1 MQEIHNLMTDTLKLV
16 NKDIIQRRWFNQVF
30 NSEEGFGLEHFRGG
44 VHLGS
49 LRSNQ
54 MPTGVQIGQQFQAL
68 GAKDGDTIYRINLG
82 PKVVVVEG
90 SLRTLDGYT
99 RAYKVSVELQVSEPS
114 LLISLYLQEADPVHL
129 AILGIQEAIQDY
141 ANRTIY
147 ENIHPTNI
155 QGKARY
161 AFDGEPGRSRAG
173 IRILRTYQPAVDA
186 DSSYQPVNPKPILLL
201 QGSLTTLEG
210 YVRNYE
216 VKVELHIIDLAQY
229 KYLEATKAEPLQ
241 LARTT
246 IDGELQRYARQK
258 LYEDLSELQL
268 SDVAEHAFNTSPK
281 QAVGGLHITH
291 AYGFSLAPD
300 RTYRPIVQ
308 SPLLHVSGKLT
319 TAERYERDYTVD
331 MELEVTDRL
340 IYLQLER
347 EGSAPLGLV
356 QTAIHGAIQGHAI
369 QQTYE
374 NLSEAHLQD
383 VVEHALDDLAS
394 RVRGGL
400 KIVRAHK
407 FLLQAAPDY
416 KSVGSLELAGTIET
430 TDHRERAYE
439 MTVELEVGDAPRF
452 VQLTREGNDPL
463 NLVKA
468 AIEGAIQRA
477 THGKEHN
484 ALHDVDLRE
493 AAEEVFKEVLDQ
505 MIGGLKLVKARKV
518 SLHPDPKI
526 KEKAD
531 ITYRKEVEETEVRR
545 EAELVELVQKLE
557 SQRDLQARQQEFERA
572 RLQQAIEKMR
582 YQMQLEKDDLKAISQ
597 FRRNLL
603 QIAMEQAEQS
613 LEADADVKGIIAK
626 IENLL
631 NLFPR
636 SVTSVSEQVQL
647 QNLQHP
653 EILTLKAG
661 QVSSDTSQATETIAP
676 SELNKINDD
685 RIGWTLIE
693 VSVPLAIRHLLDK
706 QDRAFQVRRLV
717 AGEAARCAGIQ
728 KGDFLVEI
736 DGQPAYTT
744 ESIIA
749 AFDSIQEGHEV
760 EITVVRDGC
769 FAYLTLV
776 LPHVDDK

>member
-1 MQEIHNLMTDTLKLV
+1 MPETHNPMTDALKLV
-16 NKDIIQRRWFNQVF
+16 NTEIVQRRWFSSAL
-30 NSEEGFGLEHFRGG
+30 NSEEGFSLEHFRNGM
-44 VHLGS
+44 HLGS

-54 MPTGVQIGQQFQAL
+54 TFAGIQVGQQIQAL
-68 GAKDGDTIYRINLG
+68 DTRDGDTIYRINLG
-82 PKVVVVEG
+82 PKVIVVEG

-99 RAYKVSVELQVSEPS
+99 RTYKVSVELQVSEPFQ
-114 LLISLYLQEADPVHL
+114 LISLYIQEADPVHL
-129 AILGIQEAIQDY
+129 VSLGIQEAIQDY
-141 ANRTIY
+141 ANHTAY
-147 ENIHPTNI
+147 EDIHPTNI
-155 QGKARY
+155 QAKARY
-161 AFDGEPGRSRAG
+161 AFDLEPGRSRAG
-173 IRILRTYQPAVDA
+173 IHILRTYQPSVDA
-186 DSSYQPVNPKPILLL
+186 DSTYQP
-201 QGSLTTLEG
+201 
-210 YVRNYE
+210 
-216 VKVELHIIDLAQY
+216 II
-229 KYLEATKAEPLQ
+229 
-241 LARTT
+241 R
-246 IDGELQRYARQK
+246 
-258 LYEDLSELQL
+258 
-268 SDVAEHAFNTSPK
+268 
-281 QAVGGLHITH
+281 
-291 AYGFSLAPD
+291 
-300 RTYRPIVQ
+300 

-331 MELEVTDRL
+331 VELEITDRL

-347 EGSAPLGLV
+347 EGSAPLNLV
-356 QTAIHGAIQGHAI
+356 QTAIYGAIQRYTT
-369 QQTYE
+369 QQAYE
-374 NLSEAHLQD
+374 KLFEAQLQN

-394 RVRGGL
+394 RIRGGL
-400 KIVRAHK
+400 KIVRAHS
-407 FLLQAAPDY
+407 FLLQPDPDY
-416 KSVGSLELAGTIET
+416 KSVESLELTGTIET

-439 MTVELEVGDAPRF
+439 MTVELEVGDAPLF

-463 NLVKA
+463 NLVRA
-468 AIEGAIQRA
+468 AIAGAIQRA
-477 THGKEHN
+477 THDKEHD
-484 ALHDVDLRE
+484 ALHDEDLRE

-531 ITYRKEVEETEVRR
+531 ITYQKEVEETEVRR